1 MSFDVLGPLLDNT
14 YYENTFKFLFTEY
27 YNCVKNQR
35 ELIDSL
41 PNDFNADD
49 KMTMLTMNLLY
60 GNAYAKKLIFKE
72 ILDLVLY
79 NANFLMSLKVSAL
92 MEATMKKNY
101 DSSQLG
107 PHPQVEELTGGGNIA
122 FLRAI
127 MFFSF
132 IVLYRAL
139 SEQQSQVSMGFAET
153 TAIQIINPQNVPRN
167 FDDFKT
173 GLKNP
178 LGNTEFDSQNPE
190 HLKLFTSQYDISLG
204 MNPIKSDKELVRP
217 VGDFKKK
224 YLKNLPIWEKTLN
237 SLMSNIDPNNDNF
250 SNYVDETT
258 EEFNKLNQDLFS
270 TIQGACESVTGIAQ
284 EDQLPIEVFKI
295 VNHKISSFV
304 ENNAV
309 PELNEQ
315 YEAAL
320 PAIREQTTLQ
330 FGNVP
335 EEVTLGDRV
344 SQGVKA
350 ANKAANQGL
359 GFLKSFSFLKSNS
372 NTESNP
378 ISATSATE
386 RINEKVAAQEE
397 YNKLLAEN
405 ENQAKMELTQN
416 IIVKQVQEINND
428 LRDQSRESLYTS
440 NRQKYL
446 GSVCSQ
452 WFVPPKL
459 NYNQENQILSI
470 SNSAESFSSLEI
482 ILRNIIKEANQ
493 PEVSSNVNE
502 DKRKSL
508 IQKAKL
514 LNDFIIRY
522 NNEIYR
528 VMNPKNFGSIQEF
541 TFELQNV
548 VKELKNNVAFVF
560 ENSFPIDVKEINEKN
575 KRQDEETAAYIKQ
588 QTADQ
593 KRNAAT
599 TKSDVEKN
607 TADWEN
613 RRKQL
618 EAFGEGA
625 YNYVATGAQYA
636 IQYPVMDLI
645 STTISESGK
654 TLNQIND
661 MLSEEIKK
669 LLILGGGVAVVV
681 GVIRFILPS
690 MFKRVRA
697 NLDKETEII
706 NQETKTGVKNN
717 AGKDSDRRIKKTI
730 LAIKNQRPIK
740 KNQQHAIENTE
751 EGNEPLAIE
760 YNEGGGKKTR
770 KRAKKITRKLKRGKR
785 RQTRHRNGRK
795 TKRR

>member
-270 TIQGACESVTGIAQ
+270 TIQGACESVTEIAQ

-309 PELNEQ
+309 PELDKQ
-315 YEAAL
+315 FEAAL
-320 PAIREQTTLQ
+320 PSIKEQTTLEL
-330 FGNVP
+330 GKDA
-335 EEVTLGDRV
+335 EKVTYGDRASQAAEV
-344 SQGVKA
+344 VQQGVKVA
-350 ANKAANQGL
+350 TQGL
-359 GFLKSFSFLKSNS
+359 GYLKSFSFLNSNS

-386 RINEKVAAQEE
+386 RINEKVATQEE
-397 YNKLLAEN
+397 YNKQLAEN

-541 TFELQNV
+541 TSELQNV

-560 ENSFPIDVKEINEKN
+560 ENSFPIDVKKINEEN
-575 KRQDEETAAYIKQ
+575 KRLDEEAVAYIKQ

-599 TKSDVEKN
+599 TKSDVEKK
-607 TADWEN
+607 TAYWEN
-613 RRKQL
+613 NRKQL
-618 EAFGEGA
+618 EAFSEGV
-625 YNYVATGAQYA
+625 YNYLATGVQYA
-636 IQYPVMDLI
+636 FEYPVTDLI
-645 STTISESGK
+645 SATGRK
-654 TLNQIND
+654 LNQINAI
-661 MLSEEIKK
+661 LSEEIKQI
-669 LLILGGGVAVVV
+669 LLLGCGSFVLIMGCWYLV
-681 GVIRFILPS
+681 PS
-690 MFKRVRA
+690 YFRRKA
-697 NLDKETEII
+697 ETIG
-706 NQETKTGVKNN
+706 TGVKN
-717 AGKDSDRRIKKTI
+717 
-730 LAIKNQRPIK
+730 NQRPIK
-740 KNQQHAIENTE
+740 KNQQLAIENTE

-770 KRAKKITRKLKRGKR
+770 KRAKKTTRKLKRGKR